1 MPFCPEKGI
10 TREAAR
16 APWHTYK
23 RLRTG
28 KHGGMGRVPIGNLT
42 STQPIRQLFLWPHQI
57 VFKGDTAAGK
67 GIISDEA
74 LHPLPPF

>member
-1 MPFCPEKGI
+1 MPFCPEKGMGGGRQRGRRG
-10 TREAAR
+10 THTSGCVLKSR
-16 APWHTYK
+16 AM
-23 RLRTG
+23 RC
-28 KHGGMGRVPIGNLT
+28 VPIGNLT

-57 VFKGDTAAGK
+57 VFKGNTAAGK